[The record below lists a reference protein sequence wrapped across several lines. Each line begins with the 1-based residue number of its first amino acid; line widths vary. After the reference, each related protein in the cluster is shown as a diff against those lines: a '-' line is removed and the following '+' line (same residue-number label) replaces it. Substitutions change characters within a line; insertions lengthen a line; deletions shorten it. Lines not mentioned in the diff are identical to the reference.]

1 MDSNEII
8 HRHFQIVFCQIRKTK
23 SYLRRS
29 KAEVSL
35 VRKLALEYTALAA
48 ARMNARYICRATASD
63 FSLTRYYS
71 RCERMQHR
79 MQFHTLGSSVTFAAP
94 RLNLRHADI
103 RTPCSISHNG
113 LIPAIRRTLQ
123 QRLLRGTRTKPLSR
137 YWRVLLV
144 LGTD

>member
-79 MQFHTLGSSVTFAAP
+79 MQFHTLGSSVNRANDCNE
-94 RLNLRHADI
+94 RSHGLW
-103 RTPCSISHNG
+103 PCQK
-113 LIPAIRRTLQ
+113 RQ
-123 QRLLRGTRTKPLSR
+123 TRFGPWTSWPTNSQT
-137 YWRVLLV
+137 V
-144 LGTD
+144 DPSEH